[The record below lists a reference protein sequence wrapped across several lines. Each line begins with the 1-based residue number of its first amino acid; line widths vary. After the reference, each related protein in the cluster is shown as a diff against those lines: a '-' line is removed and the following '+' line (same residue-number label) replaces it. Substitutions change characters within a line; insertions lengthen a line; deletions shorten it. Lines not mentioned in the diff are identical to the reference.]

1 MLPVVAPVDSPAR
14 WRAAAPFGKMGPK
27 GESIV
32 ELNERVAALRKAA
45 GLSQEQLAERLD
57 VSRQAVGKWERGEAV
72 PDLEKTVRL
81 ARVFGVSVDSL
92 LGLEAPEGKAAGE
105 RAAVSAPC
113 PQPEQAAPDFERLAR
128 MNHAYWQL
136 RTSAKLLTAAGVLL
150 LCSIGMPFLVQF
162 LDMTLT
168 GEWYNDVGFYVSHGP
183 APFFIAATLLV
194 AALGG
199 WLHWRGKETLAA
211 PKEE

>member
-1 MLPVVAPVDSPAR
+1 MLPAVAPVDSPAR

-92 LGLEAPEGKAAGE
+92 LGLEAPEGKGAGE
-105 RAAVSAPC
+105 RAAVPAPC
-113 PQPEQAAPDFERLAR
+113 PQPEQVAPDFERLAR
-128 MNHAYWQL
+128 V
-136 RTSAKLLTAAGVLL
+136 K
-150 LCSIGMPFLVQF
+150 
-162 LDMTLT
+162 
-168 GEWYNDVGFYVSHGP
+168 DVYKRQV
-183 APFFIAATLLV
+183 
-194 AALGG
+194 
-199 WLHWRGKETLAA
+199 
-211 PKEE
+211 